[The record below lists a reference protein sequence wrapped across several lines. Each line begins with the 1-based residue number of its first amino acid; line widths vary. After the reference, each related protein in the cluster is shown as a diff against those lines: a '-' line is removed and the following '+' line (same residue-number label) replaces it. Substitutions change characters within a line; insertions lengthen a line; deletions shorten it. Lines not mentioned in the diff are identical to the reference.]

1 MNRKI
6 TRMRVLLWL
15 PIALA
20 STCVAAQTTS
30 APPAGRLLASN
41 CFQCHGYDGKS
52 SIGFE
57 RLSGESSN
65 EIYNELREMRSKSKP
80 DIMDMHA
87 RGYTDAQLRLLAD
100 YLSKAKTSTSTSTA
114 KTSTSAPSAVAV
126 TSTSSSDTE
135 TSKEK
140 KSKKST
146 EKKESKS

>member
-6 TRMRVLLWL
+6 TRLRALLWL

-20 STCVAAQTTS
+20 SSYVAAQTTT

-65 EIYNELREMRSKSKP
+65 EIYNELREMRTKSKP

-87 RGYTDAQLRLLAD
+87 RGYSDAQLRLIAN
-100 YLSKAKTSTSTSTA
+100 YLSAQKTSTSTTT
-114 KTSTSAPSAVAV
+114 KTSTS
-126 TSTSSSDTE
+126 STTPESTNN
-135 TSKEK
+135 K
-140 KSKKST
+140 KSKKS
-146 EKKESKS
+146 KEDES

>member
-6 TRMRVLLWL
+6 TRLRALLWL

-20 STCVAAQTTS
+20 SSYVAAQTTT

-65 EIYNELREMRSKSKP
+65 EIYNELREMRTKSKP

-87 RGYTDAQLRLLAD
+87 RGYSDAQLRLIAN
-100 YLSKAKTSTSTSTA
+100 YLSAQKTTTSTATKTSTSTVTTA
-114 KTSTSAPSAVAV
+114 A
-126 TSTSSSDTE
+126 SSSTTKQSTE
-135 TSKEK
+135 IK
-140 KSKKST
+140 KSKKS
-146 EKKESKS
+146 KEDES

>member
-6 TRMRVLLWL
+6 TRLRALLWL

-20 STCVAAQTTS
+20 STCVAAQTTTT

-57 RLSGESSN
+57 RLSGESSS
-65 EIYNELREMRSKSKP
+65 EIYKELIEMRTKSRP

-87 RGYTDAQLRLLAD
+87 RGYTDAQIRLIAD
-100 YLSKAKTSTSTSTA
+100 YLSKTNTTSGTTS
-114 KTSTSAPSAVAV
+114 SA
-126 TSTSSSDTE
+126 TSTSSTTPSTRFA
-135 TSKEK
+135 
-140 KSKKST
+140 KST
-146 EKKESKS
+146 KRKES

>member
-6 TRMRVLLWL
+6 SRLRALLWL

-20 STCVAAQTTS
+20 STCVAAQTTTT

-57 RLSGESSN
+57 RLSGESSA
-65 EIYNELREMRSKSKP
+65 EIYKELIEMRTKSRP

-87 RGYTDAQLRLLAD
+87 RGYTNAQIRLIAD
-100 YLSKAKTSTSTSTA
+100 YLSKSKTASGTTSSATSTIST
-114 KTSTSAPSAVAV
+114 
-126 TSTSSSDTE
+126 
-135 TSKEK
+135 
-140 KSKKST
+140 KST
-146 EKKESKS
+146 KSSESSKSTKHKESES